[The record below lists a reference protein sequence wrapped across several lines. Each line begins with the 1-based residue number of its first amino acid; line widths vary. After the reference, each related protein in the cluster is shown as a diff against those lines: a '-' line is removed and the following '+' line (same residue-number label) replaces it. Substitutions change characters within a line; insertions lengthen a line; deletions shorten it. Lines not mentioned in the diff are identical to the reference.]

1 MSFVAEK
8 ITRGFWRICACAMIF
23 AVVAGA
29 AMAQQTNSLETRI
42 AAIMERPEFK
52 YTSFGIEFYSLDKG
66 KAIYKLDAG
75 KLFTPGSTTKLL
87 TEGTAL
93 ALLGADYRFHTKVYR
108 TGLIDADGTLKGD
121 LILVASGDPNLSGR
135 IQSDGTMGYTNEDHS
150 YAGSPDTKAVPGD
163 PLMVI
168 RELAAQ
174 VAARGVKRVE
184 GHVIVDAS
192 LFREGAR
199 ELGTGAVI
207 SPISVNDNC
216 VDITVAPGEKVGDAV
231 AVTVSPQTSY
241 VRFLVR
247 MNTGDKDTQPMM
259 RYNSDDTDA
268 EGKHTVI
275 LAGSVPLGGPPIL
288 WTYKVPEPSRFA
300 EIAFVEALKE
310 KGVAAELRSATT
322 KPDFAAVAPQ
332 YKDDAIVA
340 EHVSPP
346 LSEEIKVTLK
356 VSQNLHA
363 SMTPSIVGALVVPS
377 LTGNA
382 SEQAGFDKENKFL
395 TKAGLDLGGAS
406 QGDGAGGA
414 QSAYFTPEFMVSY
427 LTYWS
432 KRPDFKIF
440 YDALPILGRDGT
452 LWNIQPDSPAAGSVH
467 AKTGTFSAGNALTKT
482 LMVTGKGLAGYMT
495 TASGEHLA
503 FAIYANHVTVPRDL
517 PDAASK
523 IVGQALGE
531 IAAAAYDG
539 RSTAPTKEVAS
550 PQAPSAEYDIL
561 IRNGHIVDGSGN
573 PWYAGDVAISGN
585 RIVKIGNLKDAHAK
599 RVIDAKGMAVA
610 PGFIDMLGQSET
622 SLLIDSRSLSKLS
635 QGITSEITGEGGS
648 IAPQDAL
655 TLEPLKPFL
664 DHYKLMV
671 DWTDLDGYFRRL
683 EKSGTPINFGT
694 YVGAAQVREAVLG
707 DADRA
712 PTADELAKM
721 KALVATAMQ
730 QGAMGVSTALIYP
743 PGHFAKTDELIAL
756 ASVAG
761 TYGGIYASHMRSEGR
776 AQMAALDEAIR
787 IGREARLPVEI
798 FHLKVAGKD
807 RWGQMPLVVKKIEA
821 ARQSGIDIA
830 ADMYPYL
837 AGATAL
843 SSALPPWVAAGGP
856 AKEIER
862 LHDPKMRARIKL
874 EMAVSHADWEN
885 LYLASGGAGGVMIAS
900 VFSPELKKYEG
911 KTVAEMAASEHK
923 TPIDA
928 LMDFVIE
935 DNLQTGALYFIA
947 SEPDLRTGLSQSW
960 TSIGLDANEESLD
973 GPLFNPH
980 DHPRTWGAMPRFL
993 GHYSR
998 DLKMMPMEQAVR
1010 KITTLPAEREHLTER
1025 GMLRAGYFADITIF
1039 DPEKIIDH
1047 ATYTKPGQ
1055 LSDGVAFVLVNGQ
1068 VAFEAGKITGVTAG
1082 VPLRG
1087 PGWKAGSS
1095 N

>member
-1 MSFVAEK
+1 
-8 ITRGFWRICACAMIF
+8 
-23 AVVAGA
+23 
-29 AMAQQTNSLETRI
+29 
-42 AAIMERPEFK
+42 
-52 YTSFGIEFYSLDKG
+52 
-66 KAIYKLDAG
+66 
-75 KLFTPGSTTKLL
+75 L

-108 TGLIDADGTLKGD
+108 TGPIDADGTLKGD

-135 IQSDGTMGYTNEDHS
+135 IQADGTMGYTNEDHS

-163 PLMVI
+163 PLTVI
-168 RELAAQ
+168 REMAAQ
-174 VAARGVKRVE
+174 VAAHGVKRVE
-184 GHVIVDAS
+184 GHVIVDAT

-207 SPISVNDNC
+207 SPMVVNDNC
-216 VDITVAPGEKVGDAV
+216 VDLNVAPGAKENDPATI
-231 AVTVSPQTSY
+231 TVSPQTNY
-241 VRFLVR
+241 VRFLVK
-247 MNTGDKDTQPMM
+247 MTTGKADSQPLM
-259 RYNSDDTDA
+259 RYNSDDVDA
-268 EGKHTVI
+268 DGKHTVI
-275 LAGSVPLGGPPIL
+275 LAGSVPVGGPPIL
-288 WTYKVPEPSRFA
+288 WSYKVPEPSRFA
-300 EIAFVEALKE
+300 EIVFAEALKE
-310 KGVAAELRSATT
+310 KGITAEVRVASE
-322 KPDFAAVAPQ
+322 KPDFTTLPAQ
-332 YKDDAIVA
+332 YKDDAVVA

-363 SMTPSIVGALVVPS
+363 SMTPSIVGALVTPAR
-377 LTGNA
+377 TGGGA
-382 SEQAGFDKENKFL
+382 EQSGFDKENGFL
-395 TKAGLDLGGAS
+395 TKAGLDLAGAS

-414 QSAYFTPEFMVSY
+414 QSAYFTPDFVVQY

-432 KRPDFKIF
+432 KRPDFQIF
-440 YDALPILGRDGT
+440 YNALPILGRDGT
-452 LWNIQPDSPAAGSVH
+452 LWNIQQESIARGSVH
-467 AKTGTFSAGNALTKT
+467 AKTGTFSAPNALTRT
-482 LMVTGKGLAGYMT
+482 TMVTGKGLAGYMT
-495 TASGEHLA
+495 TASGDHLA

-517 PDAASK
+517 PDASTK

-531 IAAAAYDG
+531 IAAAAYD
-539 RSTAPTKEVAS
+539 P
-550 PQAPSAEYDIL
+550 AEEESFEGMRDPRNVDIL

-573 PWYAGDVAISGN
+573 PWYSGDVAITGN
-585 RIVKIGNLKDAHAK
+585 RIVAIGNLTDIHAK

-622 SLLIDSRSLSKLS
+622 SVLIDGRALSKLS

-648 IAPQDAL
+648 IAPQDNL
-655 TLEPLKPFL
+655 TLEPLGPFL
-664 DHYKLMV
+664 DHYKLTV
-671 DWTDLDGYFRRL
+671 DWTDLDGYFLRL
-683 EKSGTPINFGT
+683 EKSGTAINLGT
-694 YVGAAQVREAVLG
+694 YVGAAQVRQAVLG
-707 DADRA
+707 DENRA

-721 KALVATAMQ
+721 KDLVAKAMQ

-756 ASVAG
+756 ATVAG
-761 TYGGIYASHMRSEGR
+761 SYGGIYASHMRSEGR
-776 AQMAALDEAIR
+776 TEMAALDEAIR
-787 IGREARLPVEI
+787 IGREGKLPVEI

-821 ARQSGIDIA
+821 ARQSGVDIA

-843 SSALPPWVAAGGP
+843 SSALPPWVAEGGP
-856 AKEIER
+856 AKELER

-874 EMAVSHADWEN
+874 EMAASHADWEN
-885 LYLASGGAGGVMIAS
+885 LYLAAGGAGGVMISS

-911 KTVAEMAASEHK
+911 KTVAEMAAAQHK
-923 TPIDA
+923 LPIDA
-928 LMDFVIE
+928 LMDFVIK

-980 DHPRTWGAMPRFL
+980 DHPRTWGSMPRFL

-1010 KITTLPAEREHLTER
+1010 KITSLPAEREHLMQR
-1025 GMLRAGYFADITIF
+1025 GMLKPGYFADITIF

-1047 ATYTKPGQ
+1047 ATYAKPGQ
-1055 LSDGVAFVLVNGQ
+1055 LSEGVVMVLVNGQ
-1068 VAFEAGKITGVTAG
+1068 VAFEQGKITGVKAG
-1082 VPLRG
+1082 VALRG
-1087 PGWKAGSS
+1087 PGWNQSGSE

>member
-1 MSFVAEK
+1 
-8 ITRGFWRICACAMIF
+8 
-23 AVVAGA
+23 
-29 AMAQQTNSLETRI
+29 
-42 AAIMERPEFK
+42 
-52 YTSFGIEFYSLDKG
+52 
-66 KAIYKLDAG
+66 
-75 KLFTPGSTTKLL
+75 
-87 TEGTAL
+87 
-93 ALLGADYRFHTKVYR
+93 
-108 TGLIDADGTLKGD
+108 
-121 LILVASGDPNLSGR
+121 
-135 IQSDGTMGYTNEDHS
+135 
-150 YAGSPDTKAVPGD
+150 
-163 PLMVI
+163 
-168 RELAAQ
+168 
-174 VAARGVKRVE
+174 
-184 GHVIVDAS
+184 
-192 LFREGAR
+192 
-199 ELGTGAVI
+199 
-207 SPISVNDNC
+207 
-216 VDITVAPGEKVGDAV
+216 
-231 AVTVSPQTSY
+231 
-241 VRFLVR
+241 

-259 RYNSDDTDA
+259 RYNSDETDA
-268 EGKHTVI
+268 DGKHTVI

-300 EIAFVEALKE
+300 EIVFAEALKE
-310 KGVAAELRSATT
+310 KGVTAEFRPAAA
-322 KPDFAAVAPQ
+322 KPDFAALSPQ
-332 YKDDAIVA
+332 YRDDAIVA

-363 SMTPSIVGALVVPS
+363 SMTPSIVGALVVPAR
-377 LTGNA
+377 TGNA
-382 SEQAGFDKENKFL
+382 SEQAGFDKENAFL

-427 LTYWS
+427 LKYWS
-432 KRPDFKIF
+432 TRPDFKIF

-452 LWNIQPDSPAAGSVH
+452 LWNIQPDSMAAGSVH

-503 FAIYANHVTVPRDL
+503 FAIYANHVTVPRDM

-539 RSTAPTKEVAS
+539 HAGSSVAANGVS
-550 PQAPSAEYDIL
+550 PQAAGAEYDIL

-573 PWYAGDVAISGN
+573 PWYAGDVGILGN
-585 RIVKIGNLKDAHAK
+585 RIAAIGNLSAAHAK

-622 SLLIDSRSLSKLS
+622 SLLIDNRSLSKLS

-664 DHYKLMV
+664 DHYKLTV
-671 DWTDLDGYFRRL
+671 DWTDLEGYFRRL
-683 EKSGTPINFGT
+683 EKSGTPINLGT

-776 AQMAALDEAIR
+776 AQMVALDEAIR
-787 IGREARLPVEI
+787 IGREAKLPVEI

-900 VFSPELKKYEG
+900 VFSPELEEIRRQNG
-911 KTVAEMAASEHK
+911 CGNGGIRTQ
-923 TPIDA
+923 DA
-928 LMDFVIE
+928 D
-935 DNLQTGALYFIA
+935 
-947 SEPDLRTGLSQSW
+947 
-960 TSIGLDANEESLD
+960 
-973 GPLFNPH
+973 
-980 DHPRTWGAMPRFL
+980 
-993 GHYSR
+993 
-998 DLKMMPMEQAVR
+998 
-1010 KITTLPAEREHLTER
+1010 
-1025 GMLRAGYFADITIF
+1025 
-1039 DPEKIIDH
+1039 
-1047 ATYTKPGQ
+1047 
-1055 LSDGVAFVLVNGQ
+1055 
-1068 VAFEAGKITGVTAG
+1068 
-1082 VPLRG
+1082 
-1087 PGWKAGSS
+1087 
-1095 N
+1095 